1 MVAVTYAGFGWM
13 PWRTAL
19 VVAAVLLVLMGLF
32 SLSQRTRPSVRIL
45 GEVAV
50 ILGLYAAWQYVGA
63 MSRSGLDQ
71 AAQAGLWLADIE
83 RFLGWPTE
91 ASLQQPILGNDG
103 LVAAADTYYASL
115 HAPVFIVTLIW
126 VLVLH
131 RRDWPFTRTVAI
143 LVTGACLLVQF
154 KPVAPPR
161 LLPSLGIIDTA
172 LENGRSVYA
181 AVPGANQLSAM
192 PSVHIAWAG
201 AVALFVI
208 VSARSSWRWLA
219 LAYPGITLWVVVVT
233 GNHFIVDGLV
243 ALILLAVAVAV
254 TVSIPSQRPERFVRL
269 LARQNAGSAVPEAS

>member
-1 MVAVTYAGFGWM
+1 MTYAGFGWM

-126 VLVLH
+126 VLALH